1 MGKLSGILVG
11 FTVLALMEFFI
22 LSSFYV
28 PLEDWLSPH
37 FGPEVYLLFGLLYFL
52 LGNPMNSILLVT
64 TQVVVAVSIGLV
76 SRKGSRAMGAAVS
89 VFSLSWFFIYLTG
102 FYIVSQTGILGSSG
116 SLPFVGLGGIGLPSS
131 SLGGFTSF
139 LSSIPQ
145 GTNLASL
152 VNEPIIRRI
161 PYVLPGLE
169 SSLFGG
175 SLGAST
181 IESSILPFA
190 IYDIINF
197 VIVVA
202 VAGIVGFLV
211 GRLLRRKNAAPAE
224 EPVTPS
230 VTASSVVTVLVVI
243 VIVVL
248 LLTTMIS
255 PFSVN
260 NSAQSSSSTSVQLEN
275 AIASDPAVLAYLPY
289 YTYASFAGNNQLEHQ
304 YINASSLGTATQTAS
319 FLVSPNG
326 SVYTLLTM
334 MQGDTNSSAISPGGL
349 DGATFGIMMGSSSL
363 VNLLYNPLTKSAS
376 VGIGSLDVKSMLNL
390 LPPELLLIGFDKNV
404 STTTAGSAAHDVFS
418 AYGISSQILIFTFS
432 GSGVLSIPGL
442 SSSSFFL
449 YGATSPFG
457 ASMENYTK
465 NALPSF
471 GNGDAA
477 DLLSAEISNGWA
489 VPGSA
494 NDTLGSSLFMSGFV
508 NGSEFSTFDNAF
520 PVRVNTTKMGASGIV
535 QFAGLFA
542 SNDFKINSHPGQDN
556 LTASMLTGMDQKF
569 TLNSANPEMMM
580 LIAPGSYP
588 YNVSIPGLGGYFVNV
603 FANNVNLVKSLGLNS
618 SYPGVHVNAT
628 VSVNP
633 DTVLGNISSRVTQAV
648 ALSTSINA
656 TTASSVTV
664 NATVWNNGSAPIY
677 NVRVTS
683 PFSTD
688 YSSLVLGTSGS
699 GNHTFT
705 SIAAHSSA
713 SFAVRYN
720 LKRSGYYYFQP
731 SLIEYTYNGTQ
742 YARYSAPASKT
753 VGSESMITA
762 YTEPFDSEVGSF
774 IGPQFETIP
783 GLGIPL
789 LLGLFGLLV
798 LIDIFIEYKAL
809 RRWLSRP
816 R

>member
-52 LGNPMNSILLVT
+52 LGNPLNSILLIT
-64 TQVVVAVSIGLV
+64 TQIVVAVSIGIA
-76 SRKGSRAMGAAVS
+76 SRKGSRAIGAAIS

-116 SLPFVGLGGIGLPSS
+116 SLPFVSLGGIGLPST
-131 SLGGFTSF
+131 SLGSFTSL

-145 GTNLASL
+145 GTNMASL

-175 SLGAST
+175 GLGAST

-211 GRLLRRKNAAPAE
+211 GRLLRKKRVVTAE

-230 VTASSVVTVLVVI
+230 VSAASAVTVLVVI
-243 VIVVL
+243 VIVFL
-248 LLTTMIS
+248 LLTTMVS
-255 PFSVN
+255 PFGIN
-260 NSAQSSSSTSVQLEN
+260 NNGRNGSGASVQLEN
-275 AIASDPAVLAYLPY
+275 AIASDPAALAYLPY
-289 YTYASFAGNNQLEHQ
+289 YAYNSFAGNSQLERQ
-304 YINASSLGTATQTAS
+304 YINASSLGSATQTAS

-334 MQGDTNSSAISPGGL
+334 MQGDSNTSAISPGGL
-349 DGATFGIMMGSSSL
+349 DGATFAIMMDSSSL
-363 VNLLYNPLTKSAS
+363 VNLLYNPLTKSGS
-376 VGIGSLDVKSMLNL
+376 VGIGSFDLKSMLNL
-390 LPPELLLIGFDKNV
+390 MPPELLLIGFDKNV
-404 STTTAGSAAHDVFS
+404 STTAAGSVAHDVFS

-432 GSGVLSIPGL
+432 GSGSLSIPGL

-457 ASMENYTK
+457 ASVENYTK
-465 NALPSF
+465 NALSSF

-508 NGSEFSTFDNAF
+508 DGSEFSTFDNAF
-520 PVRVNTTKMGASGIV
+520 PVTVNTTKLGASGIV
-535 QFAGLFA
+535 QFAGMFA
-542 SNDFKINSHPGQDN
+542 SNDFKINSHPGKDN
-556 LTASMLTGMDQKF
+556 LTASMLTGIDKQF
-569 TLNSANPEMMM
+569 TLNSPNPEMMM

-588 YNVSIPGLGGYFVNV
+588 YNFSIPGLGGYFVNI
-603 FANNVNLVKSLGLNS
+603 FSNNASLVKSMGLNS
-618 SYPGVHVNAT
+618 SYPGVHVNSS
-628 VSVNP
+628 VSVSP

-648 ALSTSINA
+648 SLSTSINA
-656 TTASSVTV
+656 TSESSVIV

-688 YSSLVLGTSGS
+688 YSSLIVGTSGS
-699 GNHTFT
+699 GNHTFA

-713 SFAVRYN
+713 SFIVRYN
-720 LKRSGYYYFQP
+720 LTRPGYYYFQP
-731 SLIEYTYNGTQ
+731 SLLQYIYNNTQ

-798 LIDIFIEYKAL
+798 LVDIFIEYRAL